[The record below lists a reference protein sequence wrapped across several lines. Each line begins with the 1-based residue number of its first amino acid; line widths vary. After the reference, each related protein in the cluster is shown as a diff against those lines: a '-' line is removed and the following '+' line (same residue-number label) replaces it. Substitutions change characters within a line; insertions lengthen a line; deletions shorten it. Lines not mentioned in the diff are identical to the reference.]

1 MGKIF
6 AVLIGL
12 VMIVSGVY
20 LAIFVWWEEF
30 YELVFGSIPPILFF
44 VGLIA
49 FIAGISSIKD
59 AKRAKNLDEEALT
72 STLEEKRGE
81 TKEQEKTN
89 PE

>member
-6 AVLIGL
+6 AILIGFIMM
-12 VMIVSGVY
+12 VGGVY
-20 LAIFVWWEEF
+20 LAVFVWWKEF

-59 AKRAKNLDEEALT
+59 AKRAKSLDEEALT
-72 STLEEKRGE
+72 SPPEVESEKAEE
-81 TKEQEKTN
+81 QKTDIS
-89 PE
+89 

>member
-1 MGKIF
+1 MGKVFVI
-6 AVLIGL
+6 LMGL
-12 VMIVSGVY
+12 AMMVGGVY

-30 YELVFGSIPPILFF
+30 YELIFGSIPPILFF

-59 AKRAKNLDEEALT
+59 AKRAKNLDEESLSAN
-72 STLEEKRGE
+72 LE
-81 TKEQEKTN
+81 KE